1 MIERTRLQL
10 AAGLLAAASFL
21 SSCKSESTDKPAPQ
35 AAATKPAEPATKAE
49 PAPEKAPEAEAP
61 KAEAPKSPEAEA
73 PKAEAPKAPEA
84 EAPKAPEGAAPEAEA
99 PKAPEAEAP
108 KAPEGAAPEAEAP
121 KAPEGAAPE
130 AEAPKAP
137 EGTAPAAEAPKAPEA
152 AAPEAP
158 AAPTAGAG
166 PAYFAVDKRGVVRM
180 DETGFK
186 LIPGSPDNLLKGM
199 QLGPDGALYVIG
211 FETVYRLEGDK
222 MKAVAKGGY
231 KSLGSSPD
239 QLAIAPNG
247 HIWVGTFKGVALW
260 DGNEWQ
266 KEEKTTLPGFDGM
279 MEAFV
284 VDKAG
289 RPWLG
294 ASKSLLV
301 KDGAAWRA
309 VDLAKS
315 KARMLWVKDVQLSP
329 DGVVHVLF
337 GDALFA
343 LGDGDSFTKVKINAR
358 DYPQFSKV
366 RFASNGDIGIVDYE
380 HVHHVTGGKTKSYSA
395 DSGKDFNAD
404 RITAA
409 VPDASGRLWVGSA
422 VGVTVFGP
430 GDAKTDWPSGS
441 VPELIGSVV
450 DIVVAGAGPAKLAE
464 GGPIAK
470 GGLTGKL
477 LKDGEPMA
485 GVEVELCT
493 NPSSYFKKTPCHEA
507 PVKFAVTTDA
517 GGVWTVNDMPLGNY
531 GIAVKDK
538 DGWRVTLMNDLGDG
552 MKEGKVYDTGSLK
565 LDSK

>member
-1 MIERTRLQL
+1 MIEISRLQL

-35 AAATKPAEPATKAE
+35 AAATKPAEPAPKVE
-49 PAPEKAPEAEAP
+49 PAPEKATVANAPEAEPKPAEAEAP
-61 KAEAPKSPEAEA
+61 KAPEPEAPEAPEPEAPKAPEPEAPEA
-73 PKAEAPKAPEA
+73 PEPEALKAPEPEAPTAEAPKAPEA
-84 EAPKAPEGAAPEAEA
+84 VAPD
-99 PKAPEAEAP
+99 
-108 KAPEGAAPEAEAP
+108 
-121 KAPEGAAPE
+121 
-130 AEAPKAP
+130 
-137 EGTAPAAEAPKAPEA
+137 
-152 AAPEAP
+152 
-158 AAPTAGAG
+158 APTAPTKATG
-166 PAYFAVDKRGVVRM
+166 PAYFAVDKRGIVRM

-186 LIPGSPDNLLKGM
+186 LLPGSPDNLLKGM

-260 DGNEWQ
+260 DGNEWL

-284 VDKAG
+284 VDKTG

-329 DGVVHVLF
+329 EGVVHVLF

-343 LGDGDSFTKVKINAR
+343 LGDGDAFTKVKVNAR

-380 HVHHVTGGKTKSYSA
+380 HVHHVALGKTKSYSA
-395 DSGKDFNAD
+395 DKGEDFNAD

-409 VPDASGRLWVGSA
+409 VPDTSGRLWVGSA
-422 VGVTVFGP
+422 LGVTVFGP

-477 LKDGEPMA
+477 LQDGEPMA

-493 NPSSYFKKTPCHEA
+493 NPSSYFKKTPCNDA

>member
-21 SSCKSESTDKPAPQ
+21 SSCKSESADKPAPQ
-35 AAATKPAEPATKAE
+35 AAATKPAEPAPKGE
-49 PAPEKAPEAEAP
+49 PAPEKAP
-61 KAEAPKSPEAEA
+61 K
-73 PKAEAPKAPEA
+73 
-84 EAPKAPEGAAPEAEA
+84 APEAEA

-108 KAPEGAAPEAEAP
+108 KAPEAEAPKAPEAEAPKAPEAEAPKPPEAEAPKPPEAEIAKAPEAEAPKAPEAEIAKAPEAEAP
-121 KAPEGAAPE
+121 KAPEGAAPV
-130 AEAPKAP
+130 A
-137 EGTAPAAEAPKAPEA
+137 EA

-158 AAPTAGAG
+158 AVPTASAG
-166 PAYFAVDKRGVVRM
+166 PAYFAVDKRGIVRM

-186 LIPGSPDNLLKGM
+186 VIPGSPDNLLKGM

-211 FETVYRLEGDK
+211 FETVYRLEGEK

-266 KEEKTTLPGFDGM
+266 KEDKTTLPGFDGM

-309 VDLAKS
+309 VDLSKS

-329 DGVVHVLF
+329 EGVVHVLF

-343 LGDGDSFTKVKINAR
+343 LGDGDTFTKVKVNAR
-358 DYPQFSKV
+358 DYPQLSKV

-395 DSGKDFNAD
+395 DKGEDFNAD

-477 LKDGEPMA
+477 LKDGEAMA

-493 NPSSYFKKTPCHEA
+493 NPSSYFKKTPCHDA

-531 GIAVKDK
+531 GIAVKDT